1 MTLEPFSSFMSRA
14 LFDPQ
19 RGYYTKQIAG
29 IGRRGD
35 FSTSATLLPDL
46 AKAIASWIGKEYRKQ
61 PQVRQVIEVGGG
73 DGTLMQLV
81 RKALGW
87 NLSWRFRYHIVD
99 VSETLRLQQRHRL
112 GDRVQYHQTMEQAL
126 AATGGD
132 AWIYHN
138 ELLDA
143 FPATLIEW
151 RGGQWHEVWVPEEL
165 RPLEIDPQP
174 FSALKHTTFAEG
186 QRCEIHPSIREW
198 LQKWSP
204 HWKRGQ
210 MLTIDYG
217 DEFPALYHRRP
228 GGTLRGYLMHQ
239 RLYWP
244 DLLQSPGRMDL
255 TADIN
260 FTDYRAWCHE
270 LGFEELSYQTM
281 AQWSGYGEADGAG
294 EAFKCVIHRRA
305 D

>member
-1 MTLEPFSSFMSRA
+1 MTSEPFSRFMRRA

-19 RGYYTKQIAG
+19 RGYYTRNIKTVG
-29 IGRRGD
+29 TRGD
-35 FSTSATLLPDL
+35 FSTSVTLSPALG
-46 AKAIASWIGKEYRKQ
+46 KRIAAWLKGARN
-61 PQVRQVIEVGGG
+61 VIEIGAGNGQLMEQVQRSLGG
-73 DGTLMQLV
+73 
-81 RKALGW
+81 
-87 NLSWRFRYHIVD
+87 WRRLWMRFHIVETSP
-99 VSETLRLQQRHRL
+99 VLREQQQQRLKSVTWHETL
-112 GDRVQYHQTMEQAL
+112 ESAL

-143 FPATLIEW
+143 FPTTLIEW
-151 RGGQWHEVWVPEEL
+151 RGGVWREVWVPEKL
-165 RPLEIDPQP
+165 QPLEVDPQP
-174 FSALKHTTFAEG
+174 FSALKHTSFAEG

-217 DEFPALYHRRP
+217 GEFPALYHRRP

-244 DLLQSPGRMDL
+244 ELLQSPGHMDL

-281 AQWSGYGEADGAG
+281 AEWSGYGEADGAG
-294 EAFKCVIHRRA
+294 EAFKCVIHRRLS
-305 D
+305 

>member
-1 MTLEPFSSFMSRA
+1 MPEPFSSFMSRA

-19 RGYYTKQIAG
+19 RGYYTRNIKTVGA
-29 IGRRGD
+29 RGD
-35 FSTSATLLPDL
+35 FSTSATRSPALG
-46 AKAIASWIGKEYRKQ
+46 KRIAAWLKGARN
-61 PQVRQVIEVGGG
+61 VIEIGAGNG
-73 DGTLMQLV
+73 QLMEQVQRSLDLL
-81 RKALGW
+81 RR
-87 NLSWRFRYHIVD
+87 WRMRFHIV
-99 VSETLRLQQRHRL
+99 ETSPVLREQQQKRL
-112 GDRVQYHQTMEQAL
+112 KGVTWHETIESAL

-151 RGGQWHEVWVPEEL
+151 RGRRWHEVWVPEEL

-174 FSALKHTTFAEG
+174 FSALRHTAFADG

-198 LQKWSP
+198 MQKWSA

-217 DEFPALYHRRP
+217 DEFPALSHRRP

-244 DLLQSPGRMDL
+244 ELLQSPGRMDL

-260 FTDYRAWCHE
+260 FTDYRAWCRE
-270 LGFEELSYQTM
+270 LGWEELSYQTM
-281 AQWSGYGEADGAG
+281 AEWSGYGEADGAG
-294 EAFKCVIHRRA
+294 GAFKCVIHAAAAAGRMCP
-305 D
+305 

>member
-1 MTLEPFSSFMSRA
+1 MSPEPFSSFMSHA

-19 RGYYTKQIAG
+19 RGYYTRNIKTVGA
-29 IGRRGD
+29 RGD
-35 FSTSATLLPDL
+35 FSTSATLSP
-46 AKAIASWIGKEYRKQ
+46 
-61 PQVRQVIEVGGG
+61 
-73 DGTLMQLV
+73 
-81 RKALGW
+81 ALGKRIAMW
-87 NLSWRFRYHIVD
+87 LKGARNMIEIGAGNGQLMEQVQRSLGWWRRLRMRFHIV
-99 VSETLRLQQRHRL
+99 ETSPVLREQQQKRL
-112 GDRVQYHQTMEQAL
+112 KGVMWHKTLESAL

-143 FPATLIEW
+143 FPVTLIEW
-151 RGGQWHEVWVPEEL
+151 RNGRWHEVWVPEEL

-174 FSALKHTTFAEG
+174 FSALKHTSFAEG

-198 LQKWSP
+198 LNKWSP

-217 DEFPALYHRRP
+217 EEFPALYHRRP

-239 RLYWP
+239 RVYWP
-244 DLLQSPGRMDL
+244 ELLQSPGRMDL

-260 FTDYRAWCHE
+260 FTDYRAWCRE
-270 LGFEELSYQTM
+270 LGFEELTYQTM
-281 AQWSGYGEADGAG
+281 AEWSGYGEVDGAG
-294 EAFKCVIHRRA
+294 GAFRCLVHRRGGQT
-305 D
+305 

>member
-1 MTLEPFSSFMSRA
+1 MPEPFASFMSRA

-19 RGYYTKQIAG
+19 RGYYTRNIKTVG
-29 IGRRGD
+29 DRGD
-35 FSTSATLLPDL
+35 FSTSATLSPALG
-46 AKAIASWIGKEYRKQ
+46 KRIAAWLKDARH
-61 PQVRQVIEVGGG
+61 VIEIGAGNG
-73 DGTLMQLV
+73 QLMEQV
-81 RKALGW
+81 QRSLG
-87 NLSWRFRYHIVD
+87 LLKRWRMRFHIV
-99 VSETLRLQQRHRL
+99 ETSSVLREQQQKRL
-112 GDRVQYHQTMEQAL
+112 KGVTWHETIESAL

-132 AWIYHN
+132 TWIYHN

-151 RGGQWHEVWVPEEL
+151 RDGRWHEVWVPEEL

-174 FSALKHTTFAEG
+174 FSVLCCDSFQEG

-198 LQKWSP
+198 LQSGFKG
-204 HWKRGQ
+204 WKRGQ

-217 DEFPALYHRRP
+217 DEFPVLYHRRP

-244 DLLQSPGRMDL
+244 ELLQSPGRMDL

-260 FTDYRAWCHE
+260 FTDYRAWCRE
-270 LGFEELSYQTM
+270 LGWVELSDQTL
-281 AQWSGYGEADGAG
+281 AEWAGIGDPEGAG
-294 EAFKCVIHRRA
+294 GAFKCVIHQPSKVN
-305 D
+305 

>member
-1 MTLEPFSSFMSRA
+1 MKSSGASEPFSSFMARA

-19 RGYYTKQIAG
+19 RGYYTRNIKTVGA
-29 IGRRGD
+29 RGD
-35 FSTSATLLPDL
+35 FSTSATLSPELG
-46 AKAIASWIGKEYRKQ
+46 KRIAAWLKGARN
-61 PQVRQVIEVGGG
+61 VIEIGAGNG
-73 DGTLMQLV
+73 QL
-81 RKALGW
+81 
-87 NLSWRFRYHIVD
+87 
-99 VSETLRLQQRHRL
+99 
-112 GDRVQYHQTMEQAL
+112 MEQVQRSLGLLKRWRMRFHMVETSPVLREQQQKRLRGVTWHETIESAL
-126 AATGGD
+126 AETGGD

-151 RGGQWHEVWVPEEL
+151 RGGQWQEVWVPEEL

-174 FSALKHTTFAEG
+174 FSALQHTSFADG

-198 LQKWSP
+198 LQSGFTG
-204 HWKRGQ
+204 WKRGQ

-217 DEFPALYHRRP
+217 DDFPALYHRRP

-244 DLLQSPGRMDL
+244 ELLQSPGRMDL

-260 FTDYRAWCHE
+260 FTDYRAWCRE
-270 LGFEELSYQTM
+270 LGWKELSDQTL
-281 AQWSGYGEADGAG
+281 AEWAGIGDPEGAG
-294 EAFKCVIHRRA
+294 GAFKCLIHQREA
-305 D
+305 G